1 MGDALFTVRAT
12 CRAVV
17 HWTERLN
24 NVPLG
29 SAQNTIS
36 ADAKSNCSN
45 ASDTHTD
52 THTQTHTYIYI
63 HKHLHTYI
71 YTHTS
76 THMSTPTHTST
87 HTHKYTHIPTHTSKH
102 TYMYTHKPYCI
113 HTYTRL
119 VAVKARSHLACERL
133 NESVGQMSS
142 RILSNVC
149 RTADTLAFTLPP
161 SPIISPTPE
170 NK

>member
-1 MGDALFTVRAT
+1 MLSPTVLMR
-12 CRAVV
+12 
-17 HWTERLN
+17 
-24 NVPLG
+24 
-29 SAQNTIS
+29 Q
-36 ADAKSNCSN
+36 
-45 ASDTHTD
+45 
-52 THTQTHTYIYI
+52 THTQTHI
-63 HKHLHTYI
+63 HKPTSTYTNT

-76 THMSTPTHTST
+76 THIHLHTCLHLHIPTHTST

-119 VAVKARSHLACERL
+119 VAVKARSHLACGRL

-161 SPIISPTPE
+161 SPLISPTPE